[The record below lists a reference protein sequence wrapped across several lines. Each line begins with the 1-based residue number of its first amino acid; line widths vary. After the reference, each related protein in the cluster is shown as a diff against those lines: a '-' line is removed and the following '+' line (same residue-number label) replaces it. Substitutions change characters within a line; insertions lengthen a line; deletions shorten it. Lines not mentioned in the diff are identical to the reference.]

1 MRFGSSLKIMMA
13 LLAASALLPVMTVAQ
28 QTESVAEAARK
39 AREQKKAAATKAKKV
54 ITDDDL
60 PAAKPGDVTVV
71 GQSQPETPSTGTSN
85 ATGQPASNPADAEK
99 KAAEE
104 DAEAAKL
111 KAQVAQA
118 EKELDLLQREFTLD
132 SDAYYS
138 KTNYAADTAG
148 KAKLDA
154 EKQAISD
161 KQQEVERLKT
171 RLAAVQELQGR
182 RKPAQGGA
190 SNPPAGGEK
199 PASSSP
205 GNPPPGN
212 PPQH

>member
-1 MRFGSSLKIMMA
+1 MRFGSSLKITLA
-13 LLAASALLPVMTVAQ
+13 FVAASVLLLPTMLFAQ
-28 QTESVAEAARK
+28 QDQSVADAARK
-39 AREQKKAAATKAKKV
+39 AREQKKTAPKAKKV

-71 GQSQPETPSTGTSN
+71 GQ
-85 ATGQPASNPADAEK
+85 GQADTPASAATNGAAEPAANAADTTK

-118 EKELDLLQREFTLD
+118 EKELDLLQRAFTLD

-138 KTNYAADTAG
+138 KTNYATDTAG

-161 KQQEVERLKT
+161 KQQDLERLKT
-171 RLAAVQELQGR
+171 RLAAVQELQNR
-182 RKPAQGGA
+182 RKPAQSST
-190 SNPPAGGEK
+190 SNPPPAGEK
-199 PASSSP
+199 PP
-205 GNPPPGN
+205 TTQPN
-212 PPQH
+212 PPQS